1 MTMGPKRRQ
10 LLAGL
15 TMIEGTIPLIWLKLP
30 FQHLAEKMQDEGLV
44 RFIGNPPY
52 ICATRQGR
60 KALATKRSAT

>member
-15 TMIEGTIPLIWLKLP
+15 TMIEGTIPLSWLRLP

-60 KALATKRSAT
+60 KALAIKRS

>member
-1 MTMGPKRRQ
+1 MGPKRRQ

-15 TMIEGTIPLIWLKLP
+15 TMIEGTIPLNWLKLP
-30 FQHLAEKMQDEGLV
+30 FQHLADKMQDEGLV

-52 ICATRQGR
+52 ICVTRQGR